1 MMIENGKDETNRKK
15 NREGQKNSLILPK
28 DIKKSPKSILGA
40 L

>member
-1 MMIENGKDETNRKK
+1 MMIENGKDEQIEK
-15 NREGQKNSLILPK
+15 KNSLILPK